1 MEINTAARPG
11 RIAQIE
17 RAFENVIFGSRWLL
31 APFYLGLSLSLCI
44 LLIKFVQQ
52 AFGLLLHAV
61 STEGSEVIVGILA
74 LIDLSLMANLLLMVI
89 FAGYESFVSR
99 LDVDGQQDRLGWMGQ
114 IGFGDLKLKLM
125 ASIVAISAIHLLKA
139 FMSLDSY
146 SREQLIFLVVIHLTF
161 VISGVLLALMDYIAD
176 KAGEHQH

>member
-1 MEINTAARPG
+1 M
-11 RIAQIE
+11 
-17 RAFENVIFGSRWLL
+17 
-31 APFYLGLSLSLCI
+31 
-44 LLIKFVQQ
+44 
-52 AFGLLLHAV
+52 
-61 STEGSEVIVGILA
+61 
-74 LIDLSLMANLLLMVI
+74 
-89 FAGYESFVSR
+89 
-99 LDVDGQQDRLGWMGQ
+99 
-114 IGFGDLKLKLM
+114 KLKLV